1 MSFDDDSFRK
11 IQEPEY
17 SADVSFSSTSI
28 ESYMVGNDENEE
40 SEQFLPDQLQDYS
53 FNLEEFNEESRKE
66 PEEPEE
72 SSEEP
77 DEESD
82 EESEEEFE
90 EEFEEEPNEEE
101 SEIEEEPEE
110 EFKHFPNEAY
120 ADLMELIV
128 KHDLNNKAGDAIIK
142 FFNKHSNL
150 SVSPLPKNI
159 KAGRKY
165 MNKMSDEQSPYYKHL
180 ILNHNNIEYFVYYR
194 PIKNCIQKLLLNP
207 KLSDQ
212 LLYNYELLEV
222 HFNLFFLFILLHYLY
237 TLFIYRLMVKN
248 YIVSKIPEI
257 GGKGPKLQYHLLHV
271 FYQ

>member
-1 MSFDDDSFRK
+1 MSTSFKCPLCKRYLSSRQEYSRHLNKCLKKVDAEEPISDITSDVNDMSFDDDSFRK

-17 SADVSFSSTSI
+17 SADVSFSSTSN

-40 SEQFLPDQLQDYS
+40 SEQFLPNQLQDYS
-53 FNLEEFNEESRKE
+53 FNLKEFNEESRKE

-77 DEESD
+77 DEEFD

-90 EEFEEEPNEEE
+90 EEFEEEPNEKE

-120 ADLMELIV
+120 ADLME
-128 KHDLNNKAGDAIIK
+128 
-142 FFNKHSNL
+142 
-150 SVSPLPKNI
+150 
-159 KAGRKY
+159 
-165 MNKMSDEQSPYYKHL
+165 L

-222 HFNLFFLFILLHYLY
+222 ISF
-237 TLFIYRLMVKN
+237 
-248 YIVSKIPEI
+248 
-257 GGKGPKLQYHLLHV
+257 
-271 FYQ
+271 

>member
-1 MSFDDDSFRK
+1 MSTLFKCLLCKRYLSSQQGYSRYLNKYLKKVNAEEPISDITSDVNDMSFDDNSFRK
-11 IQEPEY
+11 IQKPEY
-17 SADVSFSSTSI
+17 SADVSFSSTSN
-28 ESYMVGNDENEE
+28 ESYMVENNENEE
-40 SEQFLPDQLQDYS
+40 SEQFLPNQLQDYS

-66 PEEPEE
+66 PEEPEK

-101 SEIEEEPEE
+101 SEIEEKPEE

-142 FFNKHSNL
+142 FFNKHLNL
-150 SVSPLPKNI
+150 SVSLLPKNI

-165 MNKMSDEQSPYYKHL
+165 MNKMSDKQSPYYKHL
-180 ILNHNNIEYFVYYR
+180 ILNHNNIEYFV
-194 PIKNCIQKLLLNP
+194 L
-207 KLSDQ
+207 
-212 LLYNYELLEV
+212 
-222 HFNLFFLFILLHYLY
+222 
-237 TLFIYRLMVKN
+237 
-248 YIVSKIPEI
+248 
-257 GGKGPKLQYHLLHV
+257 
-271 FYQ
+271 

>member
-1 MSFDDDSFRK
+1 MSTSFKCPLCKRYLSSRQGYSRHLNKCLKKVDAEEPISDITSDVNDMSFDDDSFRK

-17 SADVSFSSTSI
+17 SADVSFSSTSN
-28 ESYMVGNDENEE
+28 ESYMVENDENEE
-40 SEQFLPDQLQDYS
+40 SEQFLPNQLQDYS

-66 PEEPEE
+66 PEEEF
-72 SSEEP
+72 
-77 DEESD
+77 D

-90 EEFEEEPNEEE
+90 EESEEEPNEEE
-101 SEIEEEPEE
+101 SEVEEEPEK
-110 EFKHFPNEAY
+110 EFEDFPNEAY

-222 HFNLFFLFILLHYLY
+222 ISF
-237 TLFIYRLMVKN
+237 
-248 YIVSKIPEI
+248 
-257 GGKGPKLQYHLLHV
+257 
-271 FYQ
+271 